1 MTYSD
6 NQISSCDLDLLLTT
20 GTAPDPGHH
29 HGDFFKEDFF
39 LQSVEQDS
47 TSIVEHHLK
56 VKKEENYYGKQ
67 LNFRFLPFSVRE
79 NKKICNMNAR

>member
-20 GTAPDPGHH
+20 GTAPVPGYH

-39 LQSVEQDS
+39 LQSVEKDS

-56 VKKEENYYGKQ
+56 GKKEEKY
-67 LNFRFLPFSVRE
+67 
-79 NKKICNMNAR
+79 

>member
-39 LQSVEQDS
+39 LHSVEKDS

-56 VKKEENYYGKQ
+56 GKKEKNIYYGKQ
-67 LNFRFLPFSVRE
+67 LNFRFRCVKIRKSVKR
-79 NKKICNMNAR
+79 K

>member
-20 GTAPDPGHH
+20 GTAPVPGHH

-39 LQSVEQDS
+39 LQSVKKDS

-56 VKKEENYYGKQ
+56 GKKEEKY
-67 LNFRFLPFSVRE
+67 
-79 NKKICNMNAR
+79 